1 MEEWDNMFFKKKKV
15 KFGNIYACETGKHAG
30 KMLIYIDSNESQ
42 YGFLTIPV
50 MENLWV
56 PKDEFDIALKNDILK
71 FVENAPRPVK
81 ITSKAQF
88 DSNEEVV
95 RSTD

>member
-1 MEEWDNMFFKKKKV
+1 MDVWVNMLFFKKKI

-30 KMLIYIDSNESQ
+30 KMLIYIDGNASE

-56 PKDEFDIALKNDILK
+56 PKDAFDNALKNDILK
-71 FVENAPRPVK
+71 FVENAPKPVK
-81 ITSKAQF
+81 VTSKAQF
-88 DSNEEVV
+88 LHNKQVD
-95 RSTD
+95 